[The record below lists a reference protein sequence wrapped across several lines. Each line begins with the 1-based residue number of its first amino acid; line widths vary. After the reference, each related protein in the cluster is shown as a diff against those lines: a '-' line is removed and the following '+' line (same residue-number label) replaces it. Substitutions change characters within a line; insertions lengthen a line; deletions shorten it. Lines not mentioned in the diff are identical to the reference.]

1 MLSIV
6 MLSAVILSVF
16 MLSVIVL
23 SAVVLTVVMLRDVVL
38 NGTINHCAGV
48 LTFRCWRAEW
58 CYAEWHY
65 TYCCFEGATTLSIKG
80 LYVTLP
86 ISDIQHNNAMRI
98 LVIFMLNVIILS
110 VVILDIMMLS
120 VCMLIVMVPL

>member
-6 MLSAVILSVF
+6 VPSAVILSVV
-16 MLSVIVL
+16 MLSAIVL

-65 TYCCFEGATTLSIKG
+65 TYCCFEGATTLSKKG

-86 ISDIQHNNAMRI
+86 ISDIQHNNALRI
-98 LVIFMLNVIILS
+98 IVIFMLNVIMLS
-110 VVILDIMMLS
+110 VVMLDIMMLS
-120 VCMLIVMVPL
+120 VVTLIVVAPL

>member
-6 MLSAVILSVF
+6 VLSAVILSVF
-16 MLSVIVL
+16 MLSAIVL

-48 LTFRCWRAEW
+48 LTLRCWRAEW

-65 TYCCFEGATTLSIKG
+65 TYCCFEGAPTLSIKG
-80 LYVTLP
+80 LYVTL
-86 ISDIQHNNAMRI
+86 QHNNALRI
-98 LVIFMLNVIILS
+98 LVILMLNVIMLSVIILDITMLS
-110 VVILDIMMLS
+110 VVT
-120 VCMLIVMVPL
+120 LIVVVPL